1 MSHPGPSA
9 VQIVLSEDERT
20 ELVRRAGLPGRWR
33 ADRARI
39 ILACAEGMSNAGA
52 AQALGVA
59 VKSVSKWRRQFAAQ
73 RLAGLE
79 DAAPVGRRKAE
90 LVLDEAERAQ
100 LVRWA
105 RRAKTAQYLALRSKI
120 VLRCAEGGTNKEAAA
135 DLGVDESTVERWRS
149 RFIARRLDG
158 LHDEPRPGRPRSI
171 LLDQVEDVITATLE
185 ETPGKDTH
193 WSRSSMAR
201 RSGLSKS
208 TIGRIWKKF
217 DLKPHLQD
225 SFKLSTDPFFVEKVV
240 DVVGLYH
247 NPPEKAV
254 VLCVDEKSQIQA
266 LDRSQPVLPM
276 MPGMPERRTHDYLRH
291 GITSLF
297 AAFNIADGTV
307 ISELHR
313 RHRAIEFRK
322 FLVRIDKAVPAGLDV
337 HLVCDNYATHNTAE
351 IRAWLARHPR
361 FHVHFTPTGSS
372 WMNQVERWFGLL
384 TDKLIRRGVHT
395 SVQALENDIREWIAT
410 WNESPR
416 PFTWTKTADEIL
428 NSLADYLAKL
438 RADRQKAGK
447 INRWNFR
454 RNTLAE
460 VLSVFGPQ
468 GERMHTRARPA
479 QAR

>member
-9 VQIVLSEDERT
+9 AEIVLSDGERA
-20 ELVRRAGLPGRWR
+20 ELVRRAGLPGRRR
-33 ADRARI
+33 ADRARM
-39 ILACAEGMSNAGA
+39 ILACADGMSNAGA

-59 VKSVSKWRRQFAAQ
+59 VKSVSKWRRKFADQ

-79 DAAPVGRRKAE
+79 DAAPIGRPKAE
-90 LVLDEAERAQ
+90 LVLEEAERAQ
-100 LVRWA
+100 LARWA
-105 RRAKTAQYLALRSKI
+105 RRGKTAQYLAMRARI
-120 VLRCAEGGTNKEAAA
+120 VLACAEGGTNKQVAA
-135 DLGVDESTVERWRS
+135 DLGVDESTVDRWRA

-158 LHDEPRPGRPRSI
+158 LHDERRPGRPPSI
-171 LLDQVEDVITATLE
+171 LLDQVEDVVVATLE
-185 ETPGKDTH
+185 SVPGKDTH
-193 WSRSSMAR
+193 WSRASMAR
-201 RSGLSKS
+201 RTGLSKS
-208 TIGRIWKKF
+208 TIGRIWRKF

-225 SFKLSTDPFFVEKVV
+225 SFKLSSDPFFVEKVV

-322 FLVRIDKAVPAGLDV
+322 FLAAIDKAVPAGLDV
-337 HLVCDNYATHNTAE
+337 HLVCDNYATHNTPE
-351 IRAWLARHPR
+351 IRTWLARHPR
-361 FHVHFTPTGSS
+361 FRVHFTPTGSS

-395 SVQALENDIREWIAT
+395 SVQALENDIRDWIAT
-410 WNESPR
+410 WNENPR
-416 PFTWTKTADEIL
+416 RFTWTKTADEIL
-428 NSLADYLAKL
+428 KSLADYLTKL
-438 RADRQKAGK
+438 GEHDGINQQK
-447 INRWNFR
+447 
-454 RNTLAE
+454 
-460 VLSVFGPQ
+460 
-468 GERMHTRARPA
+468 
-479 QAR
+479 

>member
-1 MSHPGPSA
+1 MPGPSA
-9 VQIVLSEDERT
+9 VPIVLSEDERA
-20 ELVRRAGLPGRWR
+20 ELVRRARGPGRWR

-39 ILACAEGMSNAGA
+39 ILVCAEGMSNAAA

-59 VKSVSKWRRQFAAQ
+59 VKSVSKWRRQFAAD

-105 RRAKTAQYLALRSKI
+105 RRAKTAQFLALRAKI
-120 VLRCAEGGTNKEAAA
+120 VLACAEGATNKQVAA
-135 DLGVDESTVERWRS
+135 DLGVDDSTVDRWRS
-149 RFIARRLDG
+149 RFITRRLEG
-158 LHDEPRPGRPRSI
+158 LHDEPRPGRPPSI
-171 LLDQVEDVITATLE
+171 LLDQVEDVIVATLE
-185 ETPGKDTH
+185 SAPGKDTH
-193 WSRSSMAR
+193 WSRASMAAR
-201 RSGLSKS
+201 TGLSKS

-225 SFKLSTDPFFVEKVV
+225 SFKLSSDPFFVDKVV

-322 FLVRIDKAVPAGLDV
+322 FLVRIDKAVPADLGV
-337 HLVCDNYATHNTAE
+337 HLVCDNYATHSTAE
-351 IRAWLARHPR
+351 IRTWLARHPR

-395 SVQALENDIREWIAT
+395 SVTALENDIRDWIAT
-410 WNESPR
+410 WNASPR

-438 RADRQKAGK
+438 GTAHPVNRQ
-447 INRWNFR
+447 
-454 RNTLAE
+454 E
-460 VLSVFGPQ
+460 
-468 GERMHTRARPA
+468 
-479 QAR
+479 

>member
-1 MSHPGPSA
+1 MPGSSA
-9 VQIVLSEDERT
+9 PQIVLSEDERA
-20 ELVRRAGLPGRWR
+20 ELVRRAGGPGRWR

-39 ILACAEGMSNAGA
+39 ILACAGGMSNAEA

-59 VKSVSKWRRQFAAQ
+59 VKSVSKWRRQFAAE

-79 DAAPVGRRKAE
+79 DAAPVGRRKAG

-100 LVRWA
+100 LIRWA
-105 RRAKTAQYLALRSKI
+105 RRAKTAQYLALRAKI
-120 VLRCAEGGTNKEAAA
+120 VLRCAEGGTNKQAAA
-135 DLGVDESTVERWRS
+135 DLDVDESTVERWRA
-149 RFIARRLDG
+149 RFIARRLAG
-158 LHDEPRPGRPRSI
+158 LHDEPRPGRPPSI
-171 LLDQVEDVITATLE
+171 LLDQVEDVVVATLE
-185 ETPGKDTH
+185 TTPGKDTH
-193 WSRSSMAR
+193 WSRASMAR
-201 RSGLSKS
+201 RTGLSRS
-208 TIGRIWKKF
+208 TIGRIWRKF

-225 SFKLSTDPFFVEKVV
+225 SFKLSADPFFIEKVI

-266 LDRSQPVLPM
+266 LDRSRPVLPM

-322 FLVRIDKAVPAGLDV
+322 FLAAIDKAVPADLDV
-337 HLVCDNYATHNTAE
+337 HLVCDNYATHSTAE
-351 IRAWLARHPR
+351 IKTWLARHPR

-372 WMNQVERWFGLL
+372 WMNQVERWFGML

-395 SVQALENDIREWIAT
+395 SVQALENDIRDWIAT
-410 WNESPR
+410 WNDNPR
-416 PFTWTKTADEIL
+416 PFAWTKTADEIL

-438 RADRQKAGK
+438 EPGPSISRQA
-447 INRWNFR
+447 
-454 RNTLAE
+454 
-460 VLSVFGPQ
+460 
-468 GERMHTRARPA
+468 
-479 QAR
+479 

>member
-1 MSHPGPSA
+1 
-9 VQIVLSEDERT
+9 
-20 ELVRRAGLPGRWR
+20 
-33 ADRARI
+33 
-39 ILACAEGMSNAGA
+39 
-52 AQALGVA
+52 
-59 VKSVSKWRRQFAAQ
+59 
-73 RLAGLE
+73 
-79 DAAPVGRRKAE
+79 
-90 LVLDEAERAQ
+90 
-100 LVRWA
+100 
-105 RRAKTAQYLALRSKI
+105 
-120 VLRCAEGGTNKEAAA
+120 
-135 DLGVDESTVERWRS
+135 VDESTVERWRA

-158 LHDEPRPGRPRSI
+158 LHDEPRPGRPPSI
-171 LLDQVEDVITATLE
+171 LLDQVEDVVVATLE

-193 WSRSSMAR
+193 WSRASMAR
-201 RSGLSKS
+201 RTGLSKS

-225 SFKLSTDPFFVEKVV
+225 TFKLSTDPFFVEKVV

-297 AAFNIADGTV
+297 AAFNIADGTI

-322 FLVRIDKAVPAGLDV
+322 FLTAIDKAVPASLGV
-337 HLVCDNYATHNTAE
+337 HLICDNYANCNTAE
-351 IRAWLARHPR
+351 IRTWLARHPR

-395 SVQALENDIREWIAT
+395 SVTALENDIRDWIAT
-410 WNESPR
+410 WNASPR

-438 RADRQKAGK
+438 GTAHPVNRQ
-447 INRWNFR
+447 
-454 RNTLAE
+454 E
-460 VLSVFGPQ
+460 
-468 GERMHTRARPA
+468 
-479 QAR
+479 

>member
-1 MSHPGPSA
+1 MPGPSA
-9 VQIVLSEDERT
+9 VPIVLTDDERA
-20 ELVRRAGLPGRWR
+20 ELVRRAGLPGRRR

-39 ILACAEGMSNAGA
+39 ILACADGMSNAGA

-59 VKSVSKWRRQFAAQ
+59 VKSVSKWRRLFAEQ

-79 DAAPVGRRKAE
+79 DDAPIGRPKAE
-90 LVLDEAERAQ
+90 LVLEEGERAQ
-100 LVRWA
+100 LIRWA
-105 RRAKTAQYLALRSKI
+105 RRAKTAQYLAMRAKI
-120 VLRCAEGGTNKEAAA
+120 VLACAEGPMNKQVAA
-135 DLGVDESTVERWRS
+135 DLGVDESTVDRWRA
-149 RFIARRLDG
+149 RFIARRLEG
-158 LHDEPRPGRPRSI
+158 LQDEPRPGRPPSI
-171 LLDQVEDVITATLE
+171 LLDQVEDVIVATLE
-185 ETPGKDTH
+185 SSPGKDTH
-193 WSRSSMAR
+193 WSRASMAAR
-201 RSGLSKS
+201 TGLSKS
-208 TIGRIWKKF
+208 AIGRIWKKF

-225 SFKLSTDPFFVEKVV
+225 SFKLSADPLFVEKVV

-297 AAFNIADGTV
+297 AAFNIADGTI

-322 FLVRIDKAVPAGLDV
+322 FLAAIDKAVPAGLDV
-337 HLVCDNYATHNTAE
+337 HLVCDNYATHNTPE
-351 IRAWLARHPR
+351 IRTWLERHPR

-395 SVQALENDIREWIAT
+395 SVQALENDIRAWIAT
-410 WNESPR
+410 WNDNPR
-416 PFTWTKTADEIL
+416 PFTWAKTADEIL
-428 NSLADYLAKL
+428 KSLTDYLAKVG
-438 RADRQKAGK
+438 GK
-447 INRWNFR
+447 
-454 RNTLAE
+454 
-460 VLSVFGPQ
+460 
-468 GERMHTRARPA
+468 HPA
-479 QAR
+479 QTGKNN

>member
-9 VQIVLSEDERT
+9 VQIVLSDEERA
-20 ELVRRAGLPGRWR
+20 ELARRAGLPGRWR

-39 ILACAEGMSNAGA
+39 ILACAEGMSNAAA

-79 DAAPVGRRKAE
+79 DAAPVGRRKAQ
-90 LVLDEAERAQ
+90 LVLEEAERAQ
-100 LVRWA
+100 LIRWA
-105 RRAKTAQYLALRSKI
+105 RRAKTAQFLAVRAKI
-120 VLRCAEGGTNKEAAA
+120 VLRCAEGGTNREAAA
-135 DLGVDESTVERWRS
+135 DLGVDESTVERWRA
-149 RFIARRLDG
+149 RFVARRLAG

-171 LLDQVEDVITATLE
+171 LLDQVEDVVVATLE
-185 ETPGKDTH
+185 SSPGKDTH
-193 WSRSSMAR
+193 WSRASMAR
-201 RSGLSKS
+201 RTGLSKS
-208 TIGRIWKKF
+208 TIGRIWRKF

-225 SFKLSTDPFFVEKVV
+225 SFKLSNDPFFVDKVV

-266 LDRSQPVLPM
+266 LDRSRPVLPM

-297 AAFNIADGTV
+297 AAFNIADGSV

-322 FLVRIDKAVPAGLDV
+322 FLVNIDKAVPADLDV

-351 IRAWLARHPR
+351 IKTWLGRHPR

-372 WMNQVERWFGLL
+372 WMNQVERWFALL

-410 WNESPR
+410 WNQSPR
-416 PFTWTKTADEIL
+416 PFKWTKTADEIL
-428 NSLADYLAKL
+428 NSLADYLTRLGAH
-438 RADRQKAGK
+438 DRVNQ
-447 INRWNFR
+447 
-454 RNTLAE
+454 AE
-460 VLSVFGPQ
+460 LTS
-468 GERMHTRARPA
+468 
-479 QAR
+479 